1 MSCLE
6 SIIRFKLQ
14 WFKSRECVC
23 LTDHTVLELL
33 VFDRENST
41 RWRDDRWDKLNYKQ
55 YQTEM
60 INTLILT
67 TINDLLTFLRRSRS
81 HVIFQIQRGAGWA
94 CEDYRCSN
102 HRQPR
107 PCENF
112 TQSSLCS
119 SAVPHPGPSW
129 VGTPIP
135 PWRHLWWSSQIFM
148 LAFVC
153 VILMI
158 LILDQLI
165 FNKDTNVTEKGKHRC
180 STVCT
185 MILYTGKSYG
195 CYEWRHTIY
204 ACNLHNCLGCM
215 VAVVTVGRQKPIGKH
230 LALSRFSLLSW

>member
-33 VFDRENST
+33 VFDREKST

-67 TINDLLTFLRRSRS
+67 TINDLLTFLRRFRS

-107 PCENF
+107 P
-112 TQSSLCS
+112 TQTLLKFYPELPLFICS
-119 SAVPHPGPSW
+119 SAS
-129 VGTPIP
+129 GT
-135 PWRHLWWSSQIFM
+135 L
-148 LAFVC
+148 
-153 VILMI
+153 
-158 LILDQLI
+158 
-165 FNKDTNVTEKGKHRC
+165 
-180 STVCT
+180 
-185 MILYTGKSYG
+185 
-195 CYEWRHTIY
+195 
-204 ACNLHNCLGCM
+204 
-215 VAVVTVGRQKPIGKH
+215 
-230 LALSRFSLLSW
+230 LSRYSYSSLAPLLVKSSDFHVGVCLRDFNDFDPRSADF